1 MFFSLQPTKVTFI
14 DDGIQIHGMHGDV
27 YAWDSIKDARLM
39 EELPPI
45 QLKTKG
51 SELGSNLKEVLR
63 EGIVIFNTANEDEIQ
78 KIYDEMLKKIK

>member
-1 MFFSLQPTKVTFI
+1 
-14 DDGIQIHGMHGDV
+14 
-27 YAWDSIKDARLM
+27 M